1 MSHTVT
7 IIDNK
12 TGRQIE
18 CPVYEGTYGDPVIDA
33 GALHKELGMFTI
45 DPGYSVTA
53 SCRSAI
59 TYLDGEQGVLLH
71 RGYPIEQLAEH
82 STYLEVCYLLLYGE
96 LPTETEYD
104 QFRSELNKRNMVHEH
119 LEKFYSGY

>member
-59 TYLDGEQGVLLH
+59 TYLDGEQGVL
-71 RGYPIEQLAEH
+71 
-82 STYLEVCYLLLYGE
+82 
-96 LPTETEYD
+96 
-104 QFRSELNKRNMVHEH
+104 
-119 LEKFYSGY
+119 